1 MSMDKQRMSKSDS
14 TKTDKNCYFYI
25 SFAPVTV
32 GCHLLIGKHFLDE
45 LQSIKLSAIY
55 NFFLQK
61 RYVSF
66 TIIY

>member
-1 MSMDKQRMSKSDS
+1 MDKQRMSKSDS

-25 SFAPVTV
+25 RFAPVTV
-32 GCHLLIGKHFLDE
+32 GCHLLIGKHLLDE